1 MKTFQKGL
9 VRSSSFFLPMFL
21 ASAAIM
27 CIFVLT
33 QGSDLLLQTMV
44 LEEGTLELIKNQTQ
58 DGRSLFLYVLKQRAF
73 LIPIIFL
80 MSTTYLALLMV
91 YGVIVWYG
99 AAVGTVLGIAML
111 RYGVQ
116 GVLFLFV
123 SALPQYL
130 LYVPAVV
137 AALHLSIG
145 QRKPAKK
152 FFIQLF
158 VLELV
163 VIIGCVLESYVNL
176 RMLEKIIHI
185 FII

>member
-21 ASAAIM
+21 ASAAVM

-33 QGSDLLLQTMV
+33 QGSDLLLQTTV
-44 LEEGTLELIKNQTQ
+44 LEEGTLELIKKQPQ
-58 DGRSLFLYVLKQRAF
+58 EGKSLFLYVLKQRAF

-80 MSTTYLALLMV
+80 MSTTYLALLTI

-111 RYGVQ
+111 RYGVR
-116 GVLFLFV
+116 GVLFLLA

-130 LYVPAVV
+130 LYIPAVV
-137 AALHLSIG
+137 AALHLSKG
-145 QRKPAKK
+145 QRKPNKK
-152 FFIQLF
+152 FYIQLF

-163 VIIGCVLESYVNL
+163 VIIGCILESYVNL
-176 RMLEKIIHI
+176 SMLEKIIHV
-185 FII
+185 FIV